1 MTFTFFFLFF
11 VYNNV
16 TVFVAAVHACHNT
29 SITGTKT
36 CLNSCNKY
44 CNIIIYKKK
53 DFHKFYYKMSQAIF
67 KIWIK
72 VYEKIDLFVLLASN
86 KSQFFHELKPY
97 CSIEYR

>member
-1 MTFTFFFLFF
+1 
-11 VYNNV
+11 
-16 TVFVAAVHACHNT
+16 
-29 SITGTKT
+29 
-36 CLNSCNKY
+36 
-44 CNIIIYKKK
+44 
-53 DFHKFYYKMSQAIF
+53 MSRTIF